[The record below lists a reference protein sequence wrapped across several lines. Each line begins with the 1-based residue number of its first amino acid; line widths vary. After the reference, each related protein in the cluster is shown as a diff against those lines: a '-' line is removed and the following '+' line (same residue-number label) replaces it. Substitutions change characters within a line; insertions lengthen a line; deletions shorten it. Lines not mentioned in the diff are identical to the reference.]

1 MVKTFQTLDGEP
13 VATTSG
19 TLVVLPVGEADV
31 HRVADG
37 YAIEVQGIEPIT
49 VSAGELDRLIA
60 EGQLHGL
67 ASEAPVDEEPE
78 QSPQG

>member
-1 MVKTFQTLDGEP
+1 MQKTFQTLDGEP

-19 TLVVLPVGEADV
+19 TLAVLPPGEADI

-37 YAIEVQGIEPIT
+37 YAIEVTGIEP
-49 VSAGELDRLIA
+49 VVVPVGEFERLLS

-67 ASEAPVDEEPE
+67 AA
-78 QSPQG
+78 